1 MGVVTF
7 TEDIDSPVLAP
18 RLFKALILDA
28 DNLIPKIVPQAI
40 RSIETIQGD
49 GGPGSIKQMNF
60 AEGSPFKCL
69 KHRIDAL
76 DEKNMT
82 YAYTL
87 IEGDA
92 LMDKLEFISYEMK
105 LESDANGGCV
115 GKNISK
121 YHAKPGVEIKEEE
134 IKAGKEKASAVFK
147 AVEAYLL
154 ANPNAYV

>member
-7 TEDIDSPVLAP
+7 TEDIASPVPAP

-49 GGPGSIKQMNF
+49 GGPGS
-60 AEGSPFKCL
+60 SPFKCL
-69 KHRIDAL
+69 KHRI
-76 DEKNMT
+76 
-82 YAYTL
+82 
-87 IEGDA
+87 DA

-154 ANPNAYV
+154 ANPNAYA

>member
-1 MGVVTF
+1 M
-7 TEDIDSPVLAP
+7 I
-18 RLFKALILDA
+18 
-28 DNLIPKIVPQAI
+28 AI
-40 RSIETIQGD
+40 
-49 GGPGSIKQMNF
+49 
-60 AEGSPFKCL
+60 GSPFKCL

-134 IKAGKEKASAVFK
+134 IKAGKRRPQPCSRLLKPTSWQTLMPMFNHPPLMK
-147 AVEAYLL
+147 QSLAYHSLFHFYL
-154 ANPNAYV
+154 NY